1 MNVITSV
8 MAVNRMLEFM
18 QRKKRIRN
26 EIQQHTLQ
34 ILQTDRTYYT
44 VRWLQISI
52 LQEKKRGVRMKRY
65 KKPKNSVKYEL
76 TPKEIKQIKYDVTK
90 EATQKSVLLVIAAA
104 QEVKALTEDDI
115 CEIFETVSRWVN
127 FMDGNLIK
135 LKDVQEVIERKT
147 GVKLKG
153 WK

>member
-1 MNVITSV
+1 MIVEYTLAKECEMNYPKNTRRNMITT
-8 MAVNRMLEFM
+8 
-18 QRKKRIRN
+18 KK
-26 EIQQHTLQ
+26 
-34 ILQTDRTYYT
+34 
-44 VRWLQISI
+44 
-52 LQEKKRGVRMKRY
+52 GVEMKRY

-115 CEIFETVSRWVN
+115 CEIFETVSRWIN

-135 LKDVQEVIERKT
+135 LKDVQEVIEKKT

-153 WK
+153 WT

>member
-1 MNVITSV
+1 MITTK
-8 MAVNRMLEFM
+8 
-18 QRKKRIRN
+18 RK
-26 EIQQHTLQ
+26 
-34 ILQTDRTYYT
+34 
-44 VRWLQISI
+44 
-52 LQEKKRGVRMKRY
+52 GVEMKRY

-90 EATQKSVLLVIAAA
+90 ETTQKSVLLVIAAA

-135 LKDVQEVIERKT
+135 LKDVQEVIEKKT

-153 WK
+153 WT